1 MTSTSG
7 GEAIVSGLVAH
18 GVDTVFGLPGA
29 QIYGLFDAFQQAQL
43 KVIGARHE
51 QACGYKA
58 YGSVRSTGRPG
69 VFSVVPGP
77 GVLNAGAALLT
88 AFGSNEPVLCLT
100 GQVPT
105 QYLGKGRGHLHE
117 MPDQL
122 ATLRSFVKW
131 ADRIEYPDAAP
142 TLVSRA
148 FQEMLSGRRGPAA
161 LEMPWGVFTQRAET
175 GGANPFDPFPAPQPD
190 PERVRAAAA
199 LITASRTPMI
209 FVGSGAI
216 HARDEILELAELIDA
231 PVVAFR
237 SGRGIVSNAHELGLT
252 MAAAYRLWPKTD
264 LMIGIG
270 TRMELPASSFRWP
283 FQPDGLKSIRIDID
297 PAEMRRLTPDA
308 AVISDAQAGTREV
321 LAAVRKI
328 GYKKTG
334 GRRDAI
340 RDASASALQ
349 EIQKVQ
355 PQMAYLN
362 ILREVLP
369 HNAIVTDELSQVG
382 FASWYGFPIY
392 QPRTF
397 ITSGYQGTLGSGFPT
412 ALGAKVANPDRPVV
426 AITGDGGFM
435 FGVQELATAVQFN
448 IAVVVLVFN
457 NNAYGNVRRDQRERF
472 DGRVV
477 ASDLVNPDFVKLAES
492 FGVGAARVTSPDQ
505 FRPALEKALA
515 DGGPYVIAI
524 EVPTDSE
531 VSPWAFI
538 HPAHLYAA
546 CLPLSHCGGV
556 WTRCAAS
563 RTGEGSV
570 SADRDPS
577 SGALCAPPSPTRG
590 EGTYSATNV
599 TVSATLAR
607 EVR

>member
-1 MTSTSG
+1 MTTLTG

-29 QIYGLFDAFQQAQL
+29 QVYGLFDAFHQAQL

-51 QACGYKA
+51 QACGYMA
-58 YGSVRSTGRPG
+58 FGYARSSGRPG

-77 GVLNAGAALLT
+77 GVLNASAALLT
-88 AFGSNEPVLCLT
+88 AYGCNEPVLCVT

-105 QYLGKGRGHLHE
+105 QFLGKGRGHLHE

-122 ATLRSFVKW
+122 ATLRTYVKW
-131 ADRIEYPDAAP
+131 ADRIETPGNAP
-142 TLVSRA
+142 TTVSRA
-148 FQEMLSGRRGPAA
+148 FQEMTSGRRGPASV
-161 LEMPWGVFTQRAET
+161 EMPWDIFTQRADTCAAKVLE
-175 GGANPFDPFPAPQPD
+175 PLPAPLPD
-190 PERVRAAAA
+190 PDLITQAAAV
-199 LITASRTPMI
+199 IRSSKTPMI

-216 HARDEILELAELIDA
+216 EARDEILELAEMIDA

-252 MAAAYRLWPKTD
+252 MAAAYKLWPKTD

-270 TRMELPASSFRWP
+270 SRLELPTMSRWP
-283 FQPDGLKSIRIDID
+283 YRPDGLKSIRIDID
-297 PAEMRRLTPDA
+297 PVEMRRF
-308 AVISDAQAGTREV
+308 ISDTAIVADAKTATADLIQAV
-321 LAAVRKI
+321 SKA
-328 GYKKTG
+328 GYSKTA
-334 GRRDAI
+334 GRRAAI
-340 RDASASALQ
+340 REATATALA
-349 EIQKVQ
+349 EIQSIQ

-369 HNAIVTDELSQVG
+369 ANAIVTDELSQFG

-392 QPRTF
+392 EPRTF

-412 ALGAKVANPDRPVV
+412 ALGAKVANPDKPVV

-448 IAVVVLVFN
+448 IGVVTLVFN

-472 DGRVV
+472 NGRVV

-492 FGVGAARVTSPDQ
+492 FGVAAARVTAPDQ
-505 FRPALEKALA
+505 FKAAMEKALA
-515 DGGPYVIAI
+515 HGGPYLISV
-524 EVPTDSE
+524 EVTRDSE

-538 HPAHLYAA
+538 HP
-546 CLPLSHCGGV
+546 PK
-556 WTRCAAS
+556 
-563 RTGEGSV
+563 
-570 SADRDPS
+570 P
-577 SGALCAPPSPTRG
+577 
-590 EGTYSATNV
+590 
-599 TVSATLAR
+599 
-607 EVR
+607 

>member
-7 GEAIVSGLVAH
+7 GEAIVNGLVAH

-29 QIYGLFDAFQQAQL
+29 QIYGLFDAFHQTQL

-51 QACGYKA
+51 QACGYMA
-58 YGSVRSTGRPG
+58 FGYARATGRPG

-77 GVLNAGAALLT
+77 GVLNASAAMLT
-88 AFGSNEPVLCLT
+88 AYGANEPVLCLT

-105 QYLGKGRGHLHE
+105 AFLGKGRGHLHE

-122 ATLRSFVKW
+122 ATLRTFVKW
-131 ADRIEYPDAAP
+131 AARIEYPDAAP
-142 TLVSRA
+142 ALVSRA

-161 LEMPWGVFTQRAET
+161 LEMPWDVFTQRADV
-175 GGANPFDPFPAPQPD
+175 GAVKPFDPFPAPRPD
-190 PERVRAAAA
+190 PDRINAAAA
-199 LITASRTPMI
+199 LIASSKTPMI

-216 HARDEILELAELIDA
+216 DAADEILELAELIDA

-252 MAAAYRLWPKTD
+252 MAAAYRLWPSTD

-270 TRMELPASSFRWP
+270 TRLELTTMTRWP
-283 FQPDGLKSIRIDID
+283 FRPDGLKSIRIDID
-297 PAEMRRLTPDA
+297 PSEMRRFTPDA
-308 AVISDAQAGTREV
+308 AIIADARAGTDAL
-321 LAAVRKI
+321 LAAVRKQ
-328 GYKKTG
+328 GYARIR
-334 GRRDAI
+334 GRRAVI
-340 RDASASALQ
+340 RDASAAALQ

-369 HNAIVTDELSQVG
+369 ENAIVTDELSQVG

-397 ITSGYQGTLGSGFPT
+397 ISSGYQGTLGSGFPT
-412 ALGAKVANPDRPVV
+412 ALGAKVAYPDRPVV

-435 FGVQELATAVQFN
+435 FGVQELATAVQFG
-448 IAVVVLVFN
+448 IGVVTLVFN
-457 NNAYGNVRRDQRERF
+457 NNAYGNVRRDQIQRF

-492 FGVGAARVTSPDQ
+492 FGVNAARVTSPEA
-505 FRPALEKALA
+505 FRPALERALA

-524 EVPTDSE
+524 EVPRDSE

-538 HPAHLYAA
+538 HPAR
-546 CLPLSHCGGV
+546 P
-556 WTRCAAS
+556 
-563 RTGEGSV
+563 
-570 SADRDPS
+570 
-577 SGALCAPPSPTRG
+577 
-590 EGTYSATNV
+590 
-599 TVSATLAR
+599 
-607 EVR
+607 

>member
-1 MTSTSG
+1 MTTLTG

-29 QIYGLFDAFQQAQL
+29 QVYGLFDAFHQAQL

-51 QACGYKA
+51 QACGYMA
-58 YGSVRSTGRPG
+58 FGYARSSGKPG

-77 GVLNAGAALLT
+77 GVLNASAALLT
-88 AFGSNEPVLCLT
+88 AFGCNEPMLCVT

-105 QYLGKGRGHLHE
+105 QFLGKGRGHLHE

-122 ATLRSFVKW
+122 ATLRTYVKW
-131 ADRIEYPDAAP
+131 ADRIEYPGNAP
-142 TLVSRA
+142 TVVARA
-148 FQEMLSGRRGPAA
+148 FQEMMSGRRGPASV
-161 LEMPWGVFTQRAET
+161 EMPWDVFTQRADTAAARVLE
-175 GGANPFDPFPAPQPD
+175 PLPAPQPD
-190 PERVRAAAA
+190 PDLIKQAAA
-199 LITASRTPMI
+199 LIKASKAPMI

-216 HARDEILELAELIDA
+216 EAGEEILELAEMIDA

-252 MAAAYRLWPKTD
+252 MAAAYKLWPTTD
-264 LMIGIG
+264 VMIAIG
-270 TRMELPASSFRWP
+270 TRAELPASGFRWP
-283 FQPDGLKSIRIDID
+283 YQPKGLKSVRIDID
-297 PAEMRRLTPDA
+297 PTETRRVVVDA
-308 AVISDAQAGTREV
+308 AIVADAKAGTADLVAAVKKAGFTRTRGRREDIREATAAAQA
-321 LAAVRKI
+321 
-328 GYKKTG
+328 
-334 GRRDAI
+334 
-340 RDASASALQ
+340 
-349 EIQKVQ
+349 EIQRIQ

-369 HNAIVTDELSQVG
+369 ANAIVTDELSQVG

-412 ALGAKVANPDRPVV
+412 ALGAKVANPDKPVV

-435 FGVQELATAVQFN
+435 FGVQELSTAVQFN
-448 IAVVVLVFN
+448 IGVVTLVFN

-492 FGVGAARVTSPDQ
+492 FGVAAARVTAPDQ
-505 FRPALEKALA
+505 FKAVLEKALA
-515 DGGPYVIAI
+515 HSGPYLISV
-524 EVPTDSE
+524 EVTRDSE

-538 HPAHLYAA
+538 HP
-546 CLPLSHCGGV
+546 PK
-556 WTRCAAS
+556 
-563 RTGEGSV
+563 
-570 SADRDPS
+570 P
-577 SGALCAPPSPTRG
+577 
-590 EGTYSATNV
+590 
-599 TVSATLAR
+599 
-607 EVR
+607 

>member
-1 MTSTSG
+1 MTLSSG
-7 GEAIVSGLVAH
+7 GEAIVGGLVAH

-29 QIYGLFDAFQQAQL
+29 QIYGLFDAFHQAQL

-51 QACGYKA
+51 QACGYMA
-58 YGSVRSTGRPG
+58 YGYARSTGRPG

-105 QYLGKGRGHLHE
+105 EFLGKGRGHLHE

-122 ATLRSFVKW
+122 ATLRTFVKW
-131 ADRIEYPDAAP
+131 ADRIEYPGTAP
-142 TLVSRA
+142 ALVSRA
-148 FQEMLSGRRGPAA
+148 FQEMLSGRRGPVA
-161 LEMPWGVFTQRAET
+161 LEMPWDVFTQRAET
-175 GGANPFDPFPAPQPD
+175 AASKPFDLFPAPLPD
-190 PERVRAAAA
+190 SGRVKAAADLVA
-199 LITASRTPMI
+199 GSKTPMI

-216 HARDEILELAELIDA
+216 HAREEILELAELIDA

-252 MAAAYRLWPKTD
+252 MAAAYKLWPRTD

-270 TRMELPASSFRWP
+270 TRMELPTMFRWP
-283 FQPDGLKSIRIDID
+283 FQPDGLKSVRIDID
-297 PAEMRRLTPDA
+297 PSEMRRYTPDA
-308 AVISDAQAGTREV
+308 AVISDAKTGTSEL
-321 LAAVRKI
+321 LAAIRKN
-328 GYKKTG
+328 GYTKTR
-334 GRRDAI
+334 GRRAAI
-340 RDASASALQ
+340 ADASATALK
-349 EIQKVQ
+349 EIQQIQ

-362 ILREVLP
+362 ILRAVLP

-382 FASWYGFPIY
+382 FASWYGFPVY
-392 QPRTF
+392 EPRTF
-397 ITSGYQGTLGSGFPT
+397 ITSGYQGTLGAGFPT
-412 ALGAKVANPDRPVV
+412 ALGAKVAHPDRPVV

-448 IAVVVLVFN
+448 IGVVVLVFN

-492 FGVGAARVTSPDQ
+492 FGVSAARVTSPEG

-515 DGGPYVIAI
+515 HGGPYLIDI
-524 EVPTDSE
+524 EVPKDSE
-531 VSPWAFI
+531 TTPWTFI
-538 HPAHLYAA
+538 HPAK
-546 CLPLSHCGGV
+546 P
-556 WTRCAAS
+556 
-563 RTGEGSV
+563 
-570 SADRDPS
+570 
-577 SGALCAPPSPTRG
+577 
-590 EGTYSATNV
+590 
-599 TVSATLAR
+599 
-607 EVR
+607 

>member
-1 MTSTSG
+1 MAFGYARSSG
-7 GEAIVSGLVAH
+7 RAS
-18 GVDTVFGLPGA
+18 
-29 QIYGLFDAFQQAQL
+29 
-43 KVIGARHE
+43 
-51 QACGYKA
+51 
-58 YGSVRSTGRPG
+58 

-105 QYLGKGRGHLHE
+105 AFLGKGRGHLHE

-142 TLVSRA
+142 ALVSRA

-161 LEMPWGVFTQRAET
+161 LEMPWDVFTQRAET
-175 GGANPFDPFPAPQPD
+175 GPAKVFDRFPAPLPD
-190 PERVRAAAA
+190 PDRIGQAAA
-199 LITASRTPMI
+199 LIAGSKRPMI

-216 HARDEILELAELIDA
+216 DARDEILELAELIDA

-252 MAAAYRLWPKTD
+252 MAAAYQLWPQTD

-283 FQPDGLKSIRIDID
+283 FQPQGLKSIRIDID
-297 PAEMRRLTPDA
+297 PVEMRRLAPDVA
-308 AVISDAQAGTREV
+308 LVSDARAGTRY
-321 LAAVRKI
+321 LRGAVSKAGYRK
-328 GYKKTG
+328 TS
-334 GRRDAI
+334 GRRAAI
-340 RDASASALQ
+340 REAAASALQ
-349 EIQKVQ
+349 QVQKVQ

-369 HNAIVTDELSQVG
+369 PEAIVTDELSQVG

-412 ALGAKVANPDRPVV
+412 ALGAKVAHPDIPVV

-448 IAVVVLVFN
+448 IGVVILVFN

-477 ASDLVNPDFVKLAES
+477 AADLVNPDFVRLAES
-492 FGVGAARVTSPDQ
+492 FGVAASRVTSPDH

-515 DGGPYVIAI
+515 HGGPYLVDI
-524 EVPTDSE
+524 EVPRDSE
-531 VSPWAFI
+531 TTPWTFI
-538 HPAHLYAA
+538 HPAK
-546 CLPLSHCGGV
+546 P
-556 WTRCAAS
+556 
-563 RTGEGSV
+563 
-570 SADRDPS
+570 
-577 SGALCAPPSPTRG
+577 
-590 EGTYSATNV
+590 
-599 TVSATLAR
+599 
-607 EVR
+607 

>member
-1 MTSTSG
+1 MSSKWRPKTSACCATAWSTKPRDPLCKRLDNAMTVCTG

-51 QACGYKA
+51 QACGYMA
-58 YGSVRSTGRPG
+58 YGYARSTGRPG

-105 QYLGKGRGHLHE
+105 QFLGKGRGHLHE

-122 ATLRSFVKW
+122 ATLRTFVKW
-131 ADRIEYPDAAP
+131 AERIEYPGAAP

-148 FQEMLSGRRGPAA
+148 FQEMLSGRRGPVA
-161 LEMPWGVFTQRAET
+161 LEMPWDVFTQRADV
-175 GGANPFDPFPAPQPD
+175 GASKPFDIFPAPQPD
-190 PERVRAAAA
+190 TERVKAAAA
-199 LITASRTPMI
+199 LIADSKTPMI

-216 HARDEILELAELIDA
+216 HARDEILELAGLIDA

-270 TRMELPASSFRWP
+270 TRLELPTMSRWP
-283 FQPDGLKSIRIDID
+283 YRPDGLKSIRIDID
-297 PAEMRRLTPDA
+297 PTEMRRYTPDTAVIADAKAGTADLVA
-308 AVISDAQAGTREV
+308 AVKKAGYSK
-321 LAAVRKI
+321 AS
-328 GYKKTG
+328 
-334 GRRDAI
+334 GRRAAI
-340 RDASASALQ
+340 REATAAAHQ
-349 EIQKVQ
+349 EIKKIQ

-369 HNAIVTDELSQVG
+369 QNAIVTDELSQVG

-392 QPRTF
+392 EPRTF
-397 ITSGYQGTLGSGFPT
+397 ITSGYQGTLGSGFPP

-435 FGVQELATAVQFN
+435 FGVQELSTAMQFK
-448 IAVVVLVFN
+448 IGVVTLIFN

-492 FGVGAARVTSPDQ
+492 FGVGATRVTSPEG

-515 DGGPYVIAI
+515 AGGPYLIAI
-524 EVPTDSE
+524 EVAKDSE
-531 VSPWAFI
+531 TSPWAVI
-538 HPAHLYAA
+538 HPAK
-546 CLPLSHCGGV
+546 P
-556 WTRCAAS
+556 
-563 RTGEGSV
+563 
-570 SADRDPS
+570 
-577 SGALCAPPSPTRG
+577 
-590 EGTYSATNV
+590 
-599 TVSATLAR
+599 
-607 EVR
+607 

>member
-1 MTSTSG
+1 MAATTG
-7 GEAIVSGLVAH
+7 GEAIVNGLVAH

-43 KVIGARHE
+43 KIIGARHE
-51 QACGYKA
+51 QACGYMA
-58 YGSVRSTGRPG
+58 YGYARSTGKPG

-105 QYLGKGRGHLHE
+105 QFLGKGRGHLHE

-142 TLVSRA
+142 PLLSRA
-148 FQEMLSGRRGPAA
+148 FQEMLSGRRGPVA
-161 LEMPWGVFTQRAET
+161 LEMPWDVFTQRADV
-175 GGANPFDPFPAPQPD
+175 GSSKPYDLLPPPRPD
-190 PERVRAAAA
+190 SDRIKEAATLVADSKA
-199 LITASRTPMI
+199 PMI

-216 HARDEILELAELIDA
+216 HAADEILELAELIDA

-252 MAAAYRLWPKTD
+252 MAAAYRLWPATD

-270 TRMELPASSFRWP
+270 TRLELATMSRWP
-283 FQPDGLKSIRIDID
+283 FRPDGLKCIRIDID
-297 PAEMRRLTPDA
+297 AAEMRRYTPDI
-308 AVISDAQAGTREV
+308 AVVADAQAGTRDL
-321 LAAVRKI
+321 LASVRRR
-328 GYKKTG
+328 GYTKTN
-334 GRRDAI
+334 GRRAAI
-340 RDASASALQ
+340 RAASAAASKQ
-349 EIQKVQ
+349 IQSIQ
-355 PQMAYLN
+355 PQMAYLD
-362 ILREVLP
+362 ILRNVLP
-369 HNAIVTDELSQVG
+369 DNAIVTDELSQVG
-382 FASWYGFPIY
+382 FASWYGFPVY

-412 ALGAKVANPDRPVV
+412 ALGAKVAHPDRAVV

-448 IAVVVLVFN
+448 IGVVTLVFN
-457 NNAYGNVRRDQRERF
+457 NNSYGNVRRDQIERF

-492 FGVGAARVTSPDQ
+492 FGVGAARVTSPDE

-515 DGGPYVIAI
+515 AGGPYLIDI
-524 EVPTDSE
+524 EVPTGSE
-531 VSPWAFI
+531 ASPWPFI
-538 HPAHLYAA
+538 HTAKP
-546 CLPLSHCGGV
+546 
-556 WTRCAAS
+556 
-563 RTGEGSV
+563 
-570 SADRDPS
+570 
-577 SGALCAPPSPTRG
+577 
-590 EGTYSATNV
+590 
-599 TVSATLAR
+599 
-607 EVR
+607 

>member
-1 MTSTSG
+1 MTSSTG
-7 GEAIVSGLVAH
+7 GEAIVSSLVAH

-29 QIYGLFDAFQQAQL
+29 QIYGLFDAFAQAQL

-51 QACGYKA
+51 QACGYMA
-58 YGSVRSTGRPG
+58 YGYARSTGRPG

-105 QYLGKGRGHLHE
+105 PFLGKGRGHLHE

-131 ADRIEYPDAAP
+131 ADRIEYPDTAP
-142 TLVSRA
+142 AQVARA
-148 FQEMLSGRRGPAA
+148 FQEMMSGRRGPAA
-161 LEMPWGVFTQRAET
+161 LEMPWDVFTQRAET
-175 GGANPFDPFPAPQPD
+175 GPAKVFDPFPSPLPD
-190 PERVRAAAA
+190 PDRIRNAAA
-199 LITASRTPMI
+199 LIAGSKRPMI

-216 HARDEILELAELIDA
+216 HAREEILELAEMIDA

-252 MAAAYRLWPKTD
+252 MAAAYKLWPQTD

-283 FQPDGLKSIRIDID
+283 FQPSGLKSIRIDID
-297 PAEMRRLTPDA
+297 PAEMRRLAPDV
-308 AVISDAQAGTREV
+308 AVVSDANAGTRE
-321 LAAVRKI
+321 LRAAVSKA
-328 GYKKTG
+328 GYSKTH
-334 GRRDAI
+334 GRRAAI
-340 RDASASALQ
+340 REASASALL

-369 HNAIVTDELSQVG
+369 SNAIVTDELSQVG
-382 FASWYGFPIY
+382 FASWYGFPVY
-392 QPRTF
+392 EPRTF

-412 ALGAKVANPDRPVV
+412 ALGAKVAHPDRPVV

-448 IAVVVLVFN
+448 IGVVTLVFN

-492 FGVGAARVTSPDQ
+492 FGVAASRVTSPVH

-515 DGGPYVIAI
+515 HAGPTIIAI
-524 EVPTDSE
+524 EVPRDSE
-531 VSPWAFI
+531 ISPWTFI
-538 HPAHLYAA
+538 HPAK
-546 CLPLSHCGGV
+546 P
-556 WTRCAAS
+556 
-563 RTGEGSV
+563 
-570 SADRDPS
+570 
-577 SGALCAPPSPTRG
+577 
-590 EGTYSATNV
+590 
-599 TVSATLAR
+599 
-607 EVR
+607 

>member
-1 MTSTSG
+1 MSVNSG

-29 QIYGLFDAFQQAQL
+29 QIYGLFDGFHQAQL

-51 QACGYKA
+51 QACGYMA
-58 YGSVRSTGRPG
+58 FGYARSSGRPG

-77 GVLNAGAALLT
+77 GVLNASAALLT
-88 AFGSNEPVLCLT
+88 ALGCNEPVLCLT

-105 QYLGKGRGHLHE
+105 NFLGKGRGHLHE

-122 ATLRSFVKW
+122 ATLRTFVKW
-131 ADRIEYPDAAP
+131 ADRIEYPDNAP
-142 TLVSRA
+142 ALVSRA
-148 FQEMLSGRRGPAA
+148 FQEMLSGRRGPAS
-161 LEMPWGVFTQRAET
+161 LEMPWDVFTQRAET
-175 GGANPFDPFPAPQPD
+175 GPARVFDPFPAPLPD
-190 PERVRAAAA
+190 PDRIKAAAA
-199 LITASRTPMI
+199 LIAGSKTPMI

-216 HARDEILELAELIDA
+216 DARDDILELAELIDA

-264 LMIGIG
+264 LIIGIG
-270 TRMELPASSFRWP
+270 SRMELPSSGFRWP
-283 FQPDGLKSIRIDID
+283 FQPQGLKSIRIDID
-297 PAEMRRLTPDA
+297 PSEMRRLTPDA
-308 AVISDAQAGTREV
+308 AVVADAQAGTSEL
-321 LAAVRKI
+321 LAAVRKA
-328 GYKKTG
+328 GYAKTS
-334 GRRDAI
+334 GRRATI
-340 RDASASALQ
+340 REASAAALQ
-349 EIQKVQ
+349 EIQSVQ

-369 HNAIVTDELSQVG
+369 QNAIVTDELSQVG
-382 FASWYGFPIY
+382 FASWYGFPVY

-435 FGVQELATAVQFN
+435 FSVQELATAVQFN
-448 IAVVVLVFN
+448 IAVVTLVFN

-472 DGRVV
+472 EGRVV

-492 FGVGAARVTSPDQ
+492 FGVGAARVTSPDH
-505 FRPALEKALA
+505 FRAALEKALA
-515 DGGPYVIAI
+515 HGGPYLIEI

-531 VSPWAFI
+531 VTPWTFI
-538 HPAHLYAA
+538 HPAK
-546 CLPLSHCGGV
+546 P
-556 WTRCAAS
+556 
-563 RTGEGSV
+563 
-570 SADRDPS
+570 
-577 SGALCAPPSPTRG
+577 
-590 EGTYSATNV
+590 
-599 TVSATLAR
+599 
-607 EVR
+607 

>member
-1 MTSTSG
+1 MTSSSG

-51 QACGYKA
+51 QACGYMA
-58 YGSVRSTGRPG
+58 FGYARSSGRPG

-88 AFGSNEPVLCLT
+88 ALGCNEPVLCLT

-105 QYLGKGRGHLHE
+105 QFLGKGRGHLHE

-122 ATLRSFVKW
+122 ATLRTFVKW
-131 ADRIEYPDAAP
+131 ADRIEYPGNAP
-142 TLVSRA
+142 ALVSRA
-148 FQEMLSGRRGPAA
+148 FQEMLSGRRGPVA
-161 LEMPWGVFTQRAET
+161 LEMPWDVFTQRAET
-175 GGANPFDPFPAPQPD
+175 GDSKVFDPFPAPKPD
-190 PERVRAAAA
+190 PDRIKAAAA
-199 LITASRTPMI
+199 LIGGSKTPMI

-216 HARDEILELAELIDA
+216 EAREEILELAEMIDA

-252 MAAAYRLWPKTD
+252 MAAAYRLWPRTD

-283 FQPDGLKSIRIDID
+283 FQPQGLKSIRIDID
-297 PAEMRRLTPDA
+297 PSEMRRLTPDA
-308 AVISDAQAGTREV
+308 AVVADAQAGTRAL
-321 LAAVRKI
+321 LAAVSKA
-328 GYKKTG
+328 GYSKSS
-334 GRRDAI
+334 GRRATI
-340 RDASASALQ
+340 RDASAAALQ
-349 EIQKVQ
+349 EIQRVQ

-369 HNAIVTDELSQVG
+369 QNAIVTDELSQVG

-392 QPRTF
+392 EPRTF

-412 ALGAKVANPDRPVV
+412 ALGAKVAHPDRPVV

-448 IAVVVLVFN
+448 IGVVTLVFN

-492 FGVGAARVTSPDQ
+492 FGVGAARVISPDQ

-538 HPAHLYAA
+538 HPAK
-546 CLPLSHCGGV
+546 P
-556 WTRCAAS
+556 
-563 RTGEGSV
+563 
-570 SADRDPS
+570 
-577 SGALCAPPSPTRG
+577 
-590 EGTYSATNV
+590 
-599 TVSATLAR
+599 
-607 EVR
+607 

>member
-1 MTSTSG
+1 MTSSTG
-7 GEAIVSGLVAH
+7 GEAIVSSLLAH

-29 QIYGLFDAFQQAQL
+29 QIYGLFDAFHQAQL

-51 QACGYKA
+51 QACGYMA
-58 YGSVRSTGRPG
+58 FGYARSTGRPG

-105 QYLGKGRGHLHE
+105 QFLGKGRGHLHE

-122 ATLRSFVKW
+122 ATLRTFVKW
-131 ADRIEYPDAAP
+131 AERVEYPALAP
-142 TLVSRA
+142 VAVSRA
-148 FQEMLSGRRGPAA
+148 FQEMLSGRRGPVS
-161 LEMPWGVFTQRAET
+161 LEMPWDVFTERAEV
-175 GGANPFDPFPAPQPD
+175 GPAKVLDLFPAPEPD
-190 PERVRAAAA
+190 PERIKSAAA
-199 LITASRTPMI
+199 LIAASKTPMI

-237 SGRGIVSNAHELGLT
+237 SGRGIVSNAHELGVT
-252 MAAAYRLWPKTD
+252 MAAAYRLWPTTD

-270 TRMELPASSFRWP
+270 TRLELPTMSRWP
-283 FQPDGLKSIRIDID
+283 YRPDGLKCIRIDID
-297 PAEMRRLTPDA
+297 PTEMRRYPADA
-308 AVISDAQAGTREV
+308 AVISDAKAGTTEL
-321 LAAVRKI
+321 LAAVRKR
-328 GYKKTG
+328 GYKKSSH
-334 GRRDAI
+334 RRNAI
-340 RDASASALQ
+340 RDASAAALK
-349 EIQKVQ
+349 EIQNVQ

-369 HNAIVTDELSQVG
+369 ANAIVTDELSQVG

-392 QPRTF
+392 EPRTF

-412 ALGAKVANPDRPVV
+412 ALGAKVAHPDRPVV

-448 IAVVVLVFN
+448 IGVVVLVFN
-457 NNAYGNVRRDQRERF
+457 NNSYGNVRRDQRERF

-477 ASDLVNPDFVKLAES
+477 AADLVNPDFVRLAEA
-492 FGVGAARVTSPDQ
+492 FGVGAARVTSPDT

-515 DGGPYVIAI
+515 SGGPYLIDI
-524 EVPTDSE
+524 EVPRDSE
-531 VSPWAFI
+531 ASPWAFI
-538 HPAHLYAA
+538 HP
-546 CLPLSHCGGV
+546 PK
-556 WTRCAAS
+556 
-563 RTGEGSV
+563 
-570 SADRDPS
+570 P
-577 SGALCAPPSPTRG
+577 
-590 EGTYSATNV
+590 
-599 TVSATLAR
+599 
-607 EVR
+607 